1 VVRYDFFGSFFF
13 WEESNIAILGEYI
26 LEPVG
31 DALRLCLQRLFCL
44 ITYFKTFFIL
54 HGPLKTT

>member
-31 DALRLCLQRLFCL
+31 DTLRLCLQRLFCL
-44 ITYFKTFFIL
+44 ITYFKLSLFYTV
-54 HGPLKTT
+54 H